1 MFQGKLYDK
10 IKINTR
16 KEAVQNAAQGSKIV

>member
-1 MFQGKLYDK
+1 MQGKFYDK

-16 KEAVQNAAQGSKIV
+16 KEGVQNAAQGSKIV